1 MAKPVVNKE
10 ECTACESCVDECPE
24 SAITMEDDIAVINY
38 EKCNECGTCVETC
51 PVEAITEAP
60 E

>member
-10 ECTACESCVDECPE
+10 ECTAYESCVDECPE
-24 SAITMEDDIAVINY
+24 QAISIKDDLAVIDY
-38 EKCNECGTCVETC
+38 EKCTECGSCVETC
-51 PVEAITEAP
+51 PVEAITMP